1 MIKVSI
7 VKVRNM
13 RNSKLKGEFP
23 CAFSFNDARRGNSY
37 HIRIGTQAE
46 RMGKLV
52 ISTAPHNYRNS
63 MFIVT
68 VEERQG
74 ISFVTTMEVI

>member
-1 MIKVSI
+1 MIKVSV
-7 VKVRNM
+7 VKIRNM
-13 RNSKLKGEFP
+13 RNSKMKGEFP
-23 CAFSFNDARRGNSY
+23 CAFSFNDARLGNSY

-52 ISTAPHNYRNS
+52 ISSSPHDYRNAL
-63 MFIVT
+63 FIVT

-74 ISFVTTMEVI
+74 INFVTTMEVI